1 METKAEAM
9 EQEGKS
15 KVSIDTHSTRPFKK
29 TESHP
34 GEIQGKI
41 DITQGINQSWVKSI
55 RLYNLNVYMGGG
67 STPGLRNSDDVPP
80 RV

>member
-1 METKAEAM
+1 M
-9 EQEGKS
+9 
-15 KVSIDTHSTRPFKK
+15 SIDTHSTRPFKK

-55 RLYNLNVYMGGG
+55 RLYNLSVYIGDG
-67 STPGLRNSDDVPP
+67 STPGLCNSDDVSPW
-80 RV
+80 V